1 MNVNKVIINILR
13 LFVMLI
19 DVASAGGV
27 GGMMQCDDGVA
38 DNNHDP
44 SAAGGVDTE
53 DPDSHD

>member
-1 MNVNKVIINILR
+1 MINILR